1 MEVSLLSYSAIL
13 QWDTESHH
21 PPKTSLHAWNNE
33 TERNRPCSSI
43 SDIALSKPLPAVSGF
58 RSQIQIDNTYTHTH
72 TEKHTDSLYCTE
84 GDIQEITAPAPLSW
98 RI

>member
-1 MEVSLLSYSAIL
+1 MEASLLSYNAIL
-13 QWDTESHH
+13 QWDTESHQ

-33 TERNRPCSSI
+33 TERNRPRSSI

-58 RSQIQIDNTYTHTH
+58 RSQMQIDNTYTHRQK
-72 TEKHTDSLYCTE
+72 KHTDSLYCTE